1 MALTPPNAG
10 HRVSHQIVWTTIVLG
25 ACMALACGFSASWA
39 AGRIDALAQ
48 AQQRAAV
55 QAAMTQAMRLFGS
68 DKDTTI
74 ISGQSVASLRNTEM
88 DRSLTTELGHDRAYV
103 LAPNG
108 KVLRASA
115 DGRYAGFKF
124 SDGDAAIVPPIV
136 ERLRLS
142 IADIE
147 FDDPAL
153 DWADTVGMS
162 SVEAVSFGHG
172 EVGFV
177 GVRPIEPPEDATS
190 YRNAGFL
197 LVSIKLVSQPFLA
210 EIGNNLGVNNLHR
223 ASRPVDNASVPLLDR
238 RGNILGYLAWTPT
251 LPARG
256 LILEAAP
263 ALALLLAVGCALM
276 GFLLAWLRRTSLSLE
291 ASQAHASY
299 FALHDP
305 LTGAAN
311 RTLFETRLQEAK
323 AYRYLAETKV
333 LLVAIDVDHFKE
345 VNDTW
350 GHAAG
355 DELLKEVARRL
366 RLEMPEEAT
375 VARLGGDEF
384 AVIHPGIISDGQAR
398 WICHRLLQCARSP
411 ILISEERV
419 QIGLSIGAALEL
431 GDTPPEEIL
440 RRADVALY
448 AAKMAGRDRF
458 ALYDPAMD
466 QEKRDRRKLE
476 IELRNALLT
485 GEGLHLVYQPI
496 LSAKTTEIVAA
507 EALVRWTHPTRG
519 MLAPDMFIGL
529 AEECG
534 IIDQLGSWVLREAIR
549 FTVASGLPRVAV
561 NFSPVQFRN
570 EKLAEDILAVLNEEG
585 LAADRLEVE
594 ITEGMLLQDSPQ
606 VQRSLQVLRA
616 AGVSVALDDFGTG
629 YASISYLRNYE
640 VDKLKIDQSYTRL
653 VLVDPAVAQIVRL
666 VIGTAQA
673 LGMKIT
679 AEGVEDVQQQDVLT
693 AMGCTYL
700 QGYLFSRPVVAD
712 KLQT

>member
-1 MALTPPNAG
+1 M
-10 HRVSHQIVWTTIVLG
+10 
-25 ACMALACGFSASWA
+25 
-39 AGRIDALAQ
+39 AQ
-48 AQQRAAV
+48 AMQIFA
-55 QAAMTQAMRLFGS
+55 S

-74 ISGQSVASLRNTEM
+74 IGGQSVASLRDTAI

-115 DGRYAGFKF
+115 DGRYAGFTF
-124 SDGDAAIVPPIV
+124 NHTDGAIVSPII
-136 ERLRLS
+136 ERLRHA
-142 IADIE
+142 IADVE

-153 DWADTVGMS
+153 EWKDMVGLS
-162 SVEAVSFGHG
+162 QVEIVSFGHG

-177 GVRPIEPPEDATS
+177 GVRPIDPPEDATS
-190 YRNAGFL
+190 YRDAGFL
-197 LVSIKLVSQPFLA
+197 LASIKLIDQPFLA
-210 EIGNNLGVNNLHR
+210 ELGQYLGVTNLHR
-223 ASRPVDNASVPLLDR
+223 SSRPVADASMPLLDR
-238 RGNILGYLAWTPT
+238 RGNVLGYLAWTPT

-276 GFLLAWLRRTSLSLE
+276 GFLLASLRRTSLRLE
-291 ASQAHASY
+291 ASQAHATY

-323 AYRYLAETKV
+323 DYRYLAETKV

-366 RLEMPEEAT
+366 RMEMPEEAT

-384 AVIHPGIISDGQAR
+384 AVIHPGVISEGQAR
-398 WICHRLLQCARSP
+398 WICNRLLQCARAP
-411 ILISEERV
+411 IQITGERLE
-419 QIGLSIGAALEL
+419 IGLSVGGALEP
-431 GDTPPEEIL
+431 GDTSSEEML
-440 RRADVALY
+440 RRSDVALY
-448 AAKMAGRDRF
+448 AAKMDGRDRF
-458 ALYDPAMD
+458 ALYDPVMD
-466 QEKRDRRKLE
+466 QEKRERRKLE
-476 IELRNALLT
+476 VELRNALLT

-496 LSAKTTEIVAA
+496 FSAKTNDIATA
-507 EALVRWTHPTRG
+507 EALLRWMHPTRG
-519 MLAPDMFIGL
+519 MVPPDEFIGL

-534 IIDQLGSWVLREAIR
+534 VIEQLGNWVLREAVR

-570 EKLAEDILAVLNEEG
+570 ERLAEEILGVLKEEG
-585 LAADRLEVE
+585 LAPDRLEVE

-606 VQRSLQVLRA
+606 VQSALKTLRA

-640 VDKLKIDQSYTRL
+640 VDKLKIDQSYTRQIL
-653 VLVDPAVAQIVRL
+653 TDPAVAQIVRL

-679 AEGVEDVQQQDVLT
+679 AEGVEDAKQRDTLT

-700 QGYLFSRPVVAD
+700 QGYFFSRPLSAD
-712 KLQT
+712 VMQATLERRPVLSAKVRKSL